1 MAPCEINLIWLYTK
15 LFLCCIIIIGEN
27 MLGKIIAINESIVSV
42 KLDINV
48 YDYDGLIGKNVVFKD
63 TDTFNIGEVI
73 AIGNGIMQVVLV
85 GEIKNNKFLFGD
97 ITKPA
102 FKASC
107 HLIDDNILNI
117 ILNSDAT
124 NTITLGKSYI
134 YPKYDIK
141 LDVGNFFSNHFAILG
156 NSGSGKSYSVAKI
169 LQSIFYQ
176 CKTLPFYSNIF
187 LFDAYGE
194 YQRAFS
200 RISEVNPNINYK
212 VYTTDL
218 NSTEFEILC
227 FPFWLLGVD
236 DLALLM
242 NVNSKEQIPIVE
254 KALKLVSYFARNE
267 EEVIN
272 QKNDIIARCLLDV
285 LFSGKSPSMLRNKIV
300 SILTKFNTSHL
311 NLEIKLEKGGWTRS
325 IRQCLFVEQGG
336 EFADVELVIEY
347 LESLCL
353 NNFELSLP
361 NGEYM
366 YTMKDFSNALEFALL
381 SEGALNNDATFE
393 LANSLKVR
401 FNSLMNSDYAR
412 YFDYNGYINREGFIN
427 LLLTCNNSRKAQI
440 VNFNINYV
448 DDRFAKN
455 IVKIYSKLLFDYTV
469 SLNQRTSMPF
479 HIVLEEAHRYVQ
491 NDSDVNILGYNI
503 FERITK
509 EGRKYGLLLGIVSQ
523 RPSELSETTISQ
535 CSNFLVFKMFHPKD
549 LQFIKDIISSADITV
564 TNKIKTL
571 HPGTCIMFGTAF
583 KMPTIAILDKPNPEP
598 LSQSCDINKTWY
610 LNNN

>member
-1 MAPCEINLIWLYTK
+1 
-15 LFLCCIIIIGEN
+15 
-27 MLGKIIAINESIVSV
+27 MLGKIIAINENVVSV
-42 KLDINV
+42 KLEVNV
-48 YDYDGLIGKNVVFKD
+48 YDFDGLIGKNVTFKD
-63 TDTFNIGEVI
+63 ENITSIGEVT
-73 AIGNGIMQVVLV
+73 AIGNGIMQAILV
-85 GEIKNNKFLFGD
+85 GEIKDGKFLYGD
-97 ITKPA
+97 ISKPS
-102 FKASC
+102 FKAIC
-107 HLIDDNILNI
+107 YLIDNATLDIV
-117 ILNSDAT
+117 LNSDAT
-124 NTITLGKSYI
+124 NTIKLGKSYI
-134 YPKYDIK
+134 YPDYDIK

-169 LQSIFYQ
+169 LQGIFYQ

-200 RISEVNPNINYK
+200 RIHEVNENINYK

-218 NSTEFEILC
+218 NSTEFEILTY
-227 FPFWLLGVD
+227 PFWLLGVD
-236 DLALLM
+236 DLCLLM
-242 NVNSKEQIPIVE
+242 GVTSREQIPIVE
-254 KALKLVSYFARNE
+254 KALKLVSYFSRDEN
-267 EEVIN
+267 EVIN

-285 LFSGKSPSMLRNKIV
+285 LFSGKAPSMIRNKVV
-300 SILTKFNTSHL
+300 SILTKFSTSNL
-311 NLEIKLEKGGWTRS
+311 NLEVKLEKGGWART

-353 NNFELSLP
+353 DNFELSLP
-361 NGEYM
+361 NGEFM
-366 YTMKDFSNALEFALL
+366 YTMKDFSLALEFALL
-381 SEGALNNDATFE
+381 SEGTMNSDKAFE
-393 LANSLKVR
+393 LSNVLKVR
-401 FNSLMNSDYAR
+401 FNALMNSNYAR
-412 YFDYNGYINREGFIN
+412 YFDYNGYVNREGYIN
-427 LLLTCNNSRKAQI
+427 LLLTCNNGRKAQI

-455 IVKIYSKLLFDYTV
+455 LVKIYSKLLFDYIV
-469 SLNQRTSMPF
+469 SLNQRATMPF

-491 NDSDVNILGYNI
+491 NDSDVMILGYNI

-535 CSNFLVFKMFHPKD
+535 CSNFLVFKMFHPRD
-549 LQFIKDIISSADITV
+549 LQFIKDIISSADVTL

-583 KMPTIAILDKPNPEP
+583 KLPTIAILDKPNPEP

>member
-1 MAPCEINLIWLYTK
+1 
-15 LFLCCIIIIGEN
+15 

-42 KLDINV
+42 RLGIDI
-48 YDYDGLIGKNVVFKD
+48 YSIDGLIGKHVVFRDKD
-63 TDTFNIGEVI
+63 FTSIGEVI
-73 AIGNGIMQVVLV
+73 TIEDGIMKTVLT
-85 GEIKNNKFLFGD
+85 GEIRGGKFLFGD
-97 ITKPA
+97 ITKPSFNA
-102 FKASC
+102 IC
-107 HLIDDNILNI
+107 QLIDNASLDI
-117 ILNSDAT
+117 ILSSGSENS
-124 NTITLGKSYI
+124 IVLGKSYV
-134 YPKYDIK
+134 YPNYNLK
-141 LDVGNFFSNHFAILG
+141 LDIGNFFSNHFSILG

-169 LQSIFYQ
+169 LQSVFYQ
-176 CKTLPFYSNIF
+176 CRKLPFYSNFF

-200 RISEVNPNINYK
+200 RIHEVNENINYK

-218 NSTEFEILC
+218 NSNEFELLRY
-227 FPFWLLGVD
+227 PFWLLGVD
-236 DLALLM
+236 DLCLLM
-242 NVNSKEQIPIVE
+242 NVTSKEQIPIIE
-254 KALKLVSYFARNE
+254 KALKLVSYFARE
-267 EEVIN
+267 ESEVIS

-285 LFSGKSPSMLRNKIV
+285 LFSGKAPSLIRNKFV
-300 SILTKFNTSHL
+300 SILTKFSTSNL
-311 NLEIKLEKGGWTRS
+311 NLEIKLEKGGWTRT

-366 YTMKDFSNALEFALL
+366 YTMQDFSTALEFALI
-381 SEGALNNDATFE
+381 SEGIMNSDTAFE
-393 LANSLKVR
+393 LGNVLKVR
-401 FNSLMNSDYAR
+401 FNNLMNSDYSK
-412 YFDYNGYINREGFIN
+412 YFDYGNYVNREGFIST
-427 LLLTCNNSRKAQI
+427 LLTCNNGRKAQI

-455 IVKIYSKLLFDYTV
+455 LVKIYSKLLFDYIT
-469 SLNQRTSMPF
+469 SLNQRASMPF

-491 NDSDVNILGYNI
+491 NDTDVDILGYNI
-503 FERITK
+503 FERIAK

-598 LSQSCDINKTWY
+598 LSQSCDINNTWY
-610 LNNN
+610 LK

>member
-1 MAPCEINLIWLYTK
+1 
-15 LFLCCIIIIGEN
+15 
-27 MLGKIIAINESIVSV
+27 MLGKIIAINENVVSV
-42 KLDINV
+42 KLEVNV
-48 YDYDGLIGKNVVFKD
+48 YDFDGLIGKNVTFKD
-63 TDTFNIGEVI
+63 ENITSIGEVT
-73 AIGNGIMQVVLV
+73 AIGNGIMQAILV
-85 GEIKNNKFLFGD
+85 GEIKDGKFLYGD
-97 ITKPA
+97 ISKPS
-102 FKASC
+102 FKAIC
-107 HLIDDNILNI
+107 YLIDNATLDIV
-117 ILNSDAT
+117 LNSDAT
-124 NTITLGKSYI
+124 NTIKLGKSYI
-134 YPKYDIK
+134 YPDYDIK

-169 LQSIFYQ
+169 LQGIFYQ

-200 RISEVNPNINYK
+200 RIHEVNENINYK

-218 NSTEFEILC
+218 NSTEFEILTY
-227 FPFWLLGVD
+227 PFWLLGVD
-236 DLALLM
+236 DLCLLM
-242 NVNSKEQIPIVE
+242 GVTSREQIPIVE
-254 KALKLVSYFARNE
+254 KALKLVSYFSRDEN
-267 EEVIN
+267 EVIN

-285 LFSGKSPSMLRNKIV
+285 LFSGKAPSMIRNKVV
-300 SILTKFNTSHL
+300 SILTKFSTSNL
-311 NLEIKLEKGGWTRS
+311 NLEVKLEKGGWART

-353 NNFELSLP
+353 DNFELSLP
-361 NGEYM
+361 NGEYI
-366 YTMKDFSNALEFALL
+366 YSMKDFSTALEFALI
-381 SEGALNNDATFE
+381 SEGALNSDTAFE
-393 LANSLKVR
+393 LGNALKVR
-401 FNSLMNSDYAR
+401 FNNLMNSDYSR
-412 YFDYNGYINREGFIN
+412 YFDYNGYINREGYIN
-427 LLLTCNNSRKAQI
+427 LLLTCNNGRKAQI

-455 IVKIYSKLLFDYTV
+455 LVKIYSKLLFDYIV
-469 SLNQRTSMPF
+469 SLNQRATMPF

-491 NDSDVNILGYNI
+491 NDSDVMILGYNI

-535 CSNFLVFKMFHPKD
+535 CSNFLVFKMFHPRD
-549 LQFIKDIISSADITV
+549 LQFIKDIISSADVTL

-583 KMPTIAILDKPNPEP
+583 KLPTIAILDKPNPEP
-598 LSQSCDINKTWY
+598 LSQSCDINNTWY

>member
-1 MAPCEINLIWLYTK
+1 
-15 LFLCCIIIIGEN
+15 

-42 KLDINV
+42 KVEVNV
-48 YDYDGLIGKNVVFKD
+48 YDFDGLIGKNVVFKD
-63 TDTFNIGEVI
+63 TETMHIGEVL
-73 AIGNGIMQVVLV
+73 AIGNGIMQITLI
-85 GEIKNNKFLFGD
+85 GEVKNNRFLYGD
-97 ITKPA
+97 ISKPS
-102 FKASC
+102 FKAPC
-107 HLIDDNILNI
+107 YLIDDNTLNLILN
-117 ILNSDAT
+117 NDST
-124 NTITLGKSYI
+124 NTIKLGKSYI
-134 YPKYDIK
+134 YPKYDIT

-176 CKTLPFYSNIF
+176 CKTLPYYSNIF

-218 NSTEFEILC
+218 NSSEFEILQL
-227 FPFWLLGVD
+227 PFWLLGVD

-242 NVNSKEQIPIVE
+242 GVTTKEQLPIIE
-254 KALKLVSYFARNE
+254 KALKLVPYFAKKE
-267 EEVIN
+267 EDVIA

-285 LFSGKSPSMLRNKIV
+285 FFSGKSPSMIRNKIV
-300 SILTKFNTSHL
+300 SILTKFYSTSL
-311 NLEIKLEKGGWTRS
+311 NLEVKLEKGGWTRT

-366 YTMKDFSNALEFALL
+366 YTMENFSTALEFALI
-381 SEGALNNDATFE
+381 SEGALNSDATFE
-393 LANSLKVR
+393 LANVLKVR
-401 FNSLMNSDYAR
+401 FNNIMNSDYAR
-412 YFDYNGYINREGFIN
+412 YFDYNGYINREGYIN
-427 LLLTCNNSRKAQI
+427 LLLTCVNGKKAQI

-455 IVKIYSKLLFDYTV
+455 LVKIYSKLLFDYIV
-469 SLNQRTSMPF
+469 SLNQRASMPF

-491 NDSDVNILGYNI
+491 NDSDVGILGYNI

-598 LSQSCDINKTWY
+598 LSQSCDINRTWY
-610 LNNN
+610 LQNK

>member
-1 MAPCEINLIWLYTK
+1 
-15 LFLCCIIIIGEN
+15 
-27 MLGKIIAINESIVSV
+27 MLGKIIAINENVVSV
-42 KLDINV
+42 KLEVNV
-48 YDYDGLIGKNVVFKD
+48 YDFDGLIGKNVTFKD
-63 TDTFNIGEVI
+63 ENITSIGEVT
-73 AIGNGIMQVVLV
+73 AIGNGIMQAILV
-85 GEIKNNKFLFGD
+85 GEIKDGKFLYGD
-97 ITKPA
+97 ISKPS
-102 FKASC
+102 FKAVC
-107 HLIDDNILNI
+107 YIIDNATLDVV
-117 ILNSDAT
+117 LNSDAT
-124 NTITLGKSYI
+124 NTIKLGKSYI
-134 YPKYDIK
+134 YPDYDIK

-169 LQSIFYQ
+169 LQGIFYQ

-200 RISEVNPNINYK
+200 RIHGVNENINYK

-218 NSTEFEILC
+218 NSTEFEILTY
-227 FPFWLLGVD
+227 PFWLLGVD
-236 DLALLM
+236 DLCLLM
-242 NVNSKEQIPIVE
+242 GVTSKEQIPIVE
-254 KALKLVSYFARNE
+254 KALKLVSYFSRE
-267 EEVIN
+267 ENEVIT

-285 LFSGKSPSMLRNKIV
+285 LFSGKAPSMIRNKVV
-300 SILTKFNTSHL
+300 SILTKFSTSNL
-311 NLEIKLEKGGWTRS
+311 NLEVKLEKGGWSRT

-353 NNFELSLP
+353 ENFELSLP

-366 YTMKDFSNALEFALL
+366 YSMKDFSTALEFAII
-381 SEGALNNDATFE
+381 SEGALNSDTAFE
-393 LANSLKVR
+393 LANALKVR
-401 FNSLMNSDYAR
+401 FNNLMNSDYSR
-412 YFDYNGYINREGFIN
+412 YFDYNGYVNREGYIN
-427 LLLTCNNSRKAQI
+427 LLLTCNNGRKAQI

-455 IVKIYSKLLFDYTV
+455 LVKIYSKLLFDYIV
-469 SLNQRTSMPF
+469 SLNQRATMPF
-479 HIVLEEAHRYVQ
+479 HLVLEEAHRYVQ
-491 NDSDVNILGYNI
+491 NDSDVGILGYNI
-503 FERITK
+503 FERIAK

-535 CSNFLVFKMFHPKD
+535 CSNFLVFKMFHPRD
-549 LQFIKDIISSADITV
+549 LQFIKDIISSADITL

-583 KMPTIAILDKPNPEP
+583 KLPTIAILDRPNPEP

>member
-1 MAPCEINLIWLYTK
+1 
-15 LFLCCIIIIGEN
+15 
-27 MLGKIIAINESIVSV
+27 MLGKIIAINDNIVSV
-42 KLDINV
+42 QLQVNI
-48 YDYDGLIGKNVVFKD
+48 YDYDGLIGKNVVFRD
-63 TDTFNIGEVI
+63 NNIVNIGEVI
-73 AIGNGIMQVVLV
+73 AIGNGIMQVSLV
-85 GEIKNNKFLFGD
+85 GEIKNNHFLFGD
-97 ITKPA
+97 ITKPS
-102 FKASC
+102 FKAVC
-107 HLIDDNILNI
+107 HLIDNNILDI
-117 ILNSDAT
+117 ILNNDAP
-124 NTITLGKSYI
+124 NAIKLGKSYI
-134 YPKYDIK
+134 YPNYDIK

-176 CKTLPFYSNIF
+176 CQMLPFYSNIF

-194 YQRAFS
+194 YQKAFA
-200 RISEVNPNINYK
+200 RIHEVNENINYK

-218 NSTEFEILC
+218 NSTENEILS

-236 DLALLM
+236 DLCLLM
-242 NVNSKEQIPIVE
+242 NVTSKQQIPVIE
-254 KALKLVSYFARNE
+254 KALKLVSYFARKE

-285 LFSGKSPSMLRNKIV
+285 LFSGKAPSLIRNKFV
-300 SILTKFNTSHL
+300 SILTKFNTTNL
-311 NLEIKLEKGGWTRS
+311 NLEVKLEKGGWTRT
-325 IRQCLFVEQGG
+325 IRQCLFVEQSG
-336 EFADVELVIEY
+336 EFSDVEIVIEY

-353 NNFELSLP
+353 TNFELSLP
-361 NGEYM
+361 NGEYL
-366 YTMKDFSNALEFALL
+366 YTMKDFSIALEFALI
-381 SEGALNNDATFE
+381 SEGTLNSDTAFE
-393 LANSLKVR
+393 LANVLKVR
-401 FNSLMNSDYAR
+401 FNNLMNSDYAK
-412 YFDYNGYINREGFIN
+412 YFDYDGYINREGYIS
-427 LLLTCNNSRKAQI
+427 LLLICPNGRKAQI
-440 VNFNINYV
+440 INFNINYV

-455 IVKIYSKLLFDYTV
+455 IVKIYSKLFFDYIV
-469 SLNQRTSMPF
+469 SLNQRATMPF

-491 NDSDVNILGYNI
+491 NDSDVDILGYNI

-549 LQFIKDIISSADITV
+549 LQFIKDIISSADITL

-583 KMPTIAILDKPNPEP
+583 KMPTIAILDKPDPEP

-610 LNNN
+610 IHN

>member
-1 MAPCEINLIWLYTK
+1 
-15 LFLCCIIIIGEN
+15 
-27 MLGKIIAINESIVSV
+27 MLGKIIAINENVVSV
-42 KLDINV
+42 KLEVNV
-48 YDYDGLIGKNVVFKD
+48 YDFDGLIGKNVTFKD
-63 TDTFNIGEVI
+63 ENITSIGEVT
-73 AIGNGIMQVVLV
+73 AIGNGIMQAILV
-85 GEIKNNKFLFGD
+85 GEIKDGKFLYGD
-97 ITKPA
+97 ISKPS
-102 FKASC
+102 FKAIC
-107 HLIDDNILNI
+107 YLIDNATLDIV
-117 ILNSDAT
+117 LNSDAV
-124 NTITLGKSYI
+124 NTIKLGKSYI
-134 YPKYDIK
+134 YPDYDIK

-169 LQSIFYQ
+169 LQGIFYQ

-200 RISEVNPNINYK
+200 RIHEVNENINYK

-218 NSTEFEILC
+218 NSTEFEILTY
-227 FPFWLLGVD
+227 PFWLLGVD
-236 DLALLM
+236 DLCLLM
-242 NVNSKEQIPIVE
+242 GVTSKEQIPIVE
-254 KALKLVSYFARNE
+254 KALKLVSYFSRDEN
-267 EEVIN
+267 EVIN

-285 LFSGKSPSMLRNKIV
+285 LFSGKAPSMIRNKVV
-300 SILTKFNTSHL
+300 SILTKFSTSNL
-311 NLEIKLEKGGWTRS
+311 NLEVKLEKGGWART

-353 NNFELSLP
+353 DNFELSLP

-366 YTMKDFSNALEFALL
+366 YSMKDFSTALEFALI
-381 SEGALNNDATFE
+381 SEGALNSDTAFE
-393 LANSLKVR
+393 LGNALKVR
-401 FNSLMNSDYAR
+401 FNNLMNSDYSR
-412 YFDYNGYINREGFIN
+412 YFDYNGYVNREGYIN
-427 LLLTCNNSRKAQI
+427 LLLTCNNGRKAQI

-455 IVKIYSKLLFDYTV
+455 LVKIYSKLLFDYIV
-469 SLNQRTSMPF
+469 SLNQRATMPF

-491 NDSDVNILGYNI
+491 NDSDVGILGYNI

-535 CSNFLVFKMFHPKD
+535 CSNFLVFKMFHPRD
-549 LQFIKDIISSADITV
+549 LQFIKDIISSADVTL

-583 KMPTIAILDKPNPEP
+583 KLPTIAILDKPNPTP

>member
-1 MAPCEINLIWLYTK
+1 
-15 LFLCCIIIIGEN
+15 
-27 MLGKIIAINESIVSV
+27 MLGKIIAINENVVSV
-42 KLDINV
+42 KLEVNV
-48 YDYDGLIGKNVVFKD
+48 YDFDGLIGKNVTFKD
-63 TDTFNIGEVI
+63 ENITSIGEVT
-73 AIGNGIMQVVLV
+73 AIGNGIMQAILV
-85 GEIKNNKFLFGD
+85 GEIKDGKFLYGD
-97 ITKPA
+97 ISKPS
-102 FKASC
+102 FKAIC
-107 HLIDDNILNI
+107 YLIDNATLDIV
-117 ILNSDAT
+117 LNSDAT
-124 NTITLGKSYI
+124 NTIKIGKSYI
-134 YPKYDIK
+134 YHDYDIK

-169 LQSIFYQ
+169 LQGIFYQ

-200 RISEVNPNINYK
+200 RIHEVNENINYK

-218 NSTEFEILC
+218 NSTEFEILTY
-227 FPFWLLGVD
+227 PFWLLGVD
-236 DLALLM
+236 DLCLLM
-242 NVNSKEQIPIVE
+242 GVTSKEQIPIVE
-254 KALKLVSYFARNE
+254 KALKLVSYFSRE
-267 EEVIN
+267 ENEVIN

-285 LFSGKSPSMLRNKIV
+285 LFSGKAPSMIRNKVV
-300 SILTKFNTSHL
+300 SILTKFSTSNL
-311 NLEIKLEKGGWTRS
+311 NLEVKLEKGGWART

-353 NNFELSLP
+353 DNFELSLP
-361 NGEYM
+361 NGEFM
-366 YTMKDFSNALEFALL
+366 YSMKDFSTALEFALI
-381 SEGALNNDATFE
+381 SEGALNSDTAFE
-393 LANSLKVR
+393 LGNALKVR
-401 FNSLMNSDYAR
+401 FNNLMNSDYSR
-412 YFDYNGYINREGFIN
+412 YFDYNGYINREGYIN
-427 LLLTCNNSRKAQI
+427 LLLTCNNGRKAQI

-455 IVKIYSKLLFDYTV
+455 LVKIYSKLLFDYIV
-469 SLNQRTSMPF
+469 SLNQRATMPF

-491 NDSDVNILGYNI
+491 NDSDVSILGYNI

-535 CSNFLVFKMFHPKD
+535 CSNFLVFKMFHPRD
-549 LQFIKDIISSADITV
+549 LQFIKDIISSADVTL

-583 KMPTIAILDKPNPEP
+583 KLPTIAILDKPNPEP

>member
-1 MAPCEINLIWLYTK
+1 
-15 LFLCCIIIIGEN
+15 

-42 KLDINV
+42 RLGIDI
-48 YDYDGLIGKNVVFKD
+48 YSIDGLIGKHVVFRDKD
-63 TDTFNIGEVI
+63 FTSIGEVI
-73 AIGNGIMQVVLV
+73 TIEDGIMKAALT
-85 GEIKNNKFLFGD
+85 GEIRDGRFLFGD
-97 ITKPA
+97 ITKPSFNA
-102 FKASC
+102 VC
-107 HLIDDNILNI
+107 QLIDNASLDI
-117 ILNSDAT
+117 ILSSSSENS
-124 NTITLGKSYI
+124 IVLGKSYV
-134 YPKYDIK
+134 YPNYNLK
-141 LDVGNFFSNHFAILG
+141 LDIGNFFSNHFSILG

-169 LQSIFYQ
+169 LQSVFYQ
-176 CKTLPFYSNIF
+176 CKKLPFYSNIF

-200 RISEVNPNINYK
+200 RIHEVNENINYK

-218 NSTEFEILC
+218 NSTEFELLKY
-227 FPFWLLGVD
+227 PFWLLGVD
-236 DLALLM
+236 DLCLLLS
-242 NVNSKEQIPIVE
+242 VTSKEQIPIIE
-254 KALKLVSYFARNE
+254 KALKLVSYFSRKE
-267 EEVIN
+267 SEVIS

-285 LFSGKSPSMLRNKIV
+285 LFSGKAPSLIRNKFV
-300 SILTKFNTSHL
+300 SILAKFSTSNL
-311 NLEIKLEKGGWTRS
+311 NLEIKLEKGGWTRT

-366 YTMKDFSNALEFALL
+366 YTMKDFSTALEFALI
-381 SEGALNNDATFE
+381 SEGIMNSDTAFE
-393 LANSLKVR
+393 LGNVLKVR
-401 FNSLMNSDYAR
+401 FNNLMNSDYSR
-412 YFDYNGYINREGFIN
+412 YFDYDNYVNREGFIST
-427 LLLTCNNSRKAQI
+427 LLTCNNGRKAQI

-455 IVKIYSKLLFDYTV
+455 LVKIYSKLLFDYIT
-469 SLNQRTSMPF
+469 SLNQRASMPF

-491 NDSDVNILGYNI
+491 NDTDVDILGYNI
-503 FERITK
+503 FERIAK

-583 KMPTIAILDKPNPEP
+583 RMPTIAILDKPNPEP
-598 LSQSCDINKTWY
+598 LSQSCDINNTWY
-610 LNNN
+610 LK

>member
-1 MAPCEINLIWLYTK
+1 
-15 LFLCCIIIIGEN
+15 
-27 MLGKIIAINESIVSV
+27 MLGKIIAINENVVSV
-42 KLDINV
+42 KLEVNV
-48 YDYDGLIGKNVVFKD
+48 YDFDGLIGKNVTFKD
-63 TDTFNIGEVI
+63 ENITSIGEVT
-73 AIGNGIMQVVLV
+73 AIGNGIMQAILV
-85 GEIKNNKFLFGD
+85 GEIKDGKFLYGD
-97 ITKPA
+97 ISKPS
-102 FKASC
+102 FKAIC
-107 HLIDDNILNI
+107 YLIDNATLDIV
-117 ILNSDAT
+117 LNSDAT
-124 NTITLGKSYI
+124 NTIKLGKSYI
-134 YPKYDIK
+134 YPDYDIK

-169 LQSIFYQ
+169 LQGIFYQ

-200 RISEVNPNINYK
+200 RIHEVNENINYK

-218 NSTEFEILC
+218 NSTEFEILTY
-227 FPFWLLGVD
+227 PFWLLGVD
-236 DLALLM
+236 DLCLLM
-242 NVNSKEQIPIVE
+242 GVTSREQIPIVE
-254 KALKLVSYFARNE
+254 KALKLVSYFSRE
-267 EEVIN
+267 ENEVIN

-285 LFSGKSPSMLRNKIV
+285 LFSGKTPSMIRNKFI
-300 SILTKFNTSHL
+300 SILTKFNTKNL
-311 NLEIKLEKGGWTRS
+311 NLDVNLVKGGWTRS

-353 NNFELSLP
+353 ENFELSLP
-361 NGEYM
+361 NGEFM
-366 YTMKDFSNALEFALL
+366 YSMKDFSTALEFALI
-381 SEGALNNDATFE
+381 SEGALNSDTAFE
-393 LANSLKVR
+393 LGNALKVR
-401 FNSLMNSDYAR
+401 FNNLMNSDYSR
-412 YFDYNGYINREGFIN
+412 YFDYNGYINREGYIN
-427 LLLTCNNSRKAQI
+427 LLLTCNNGRKAQI

-455 IVKIYSKLLFDYTV
+455 LVKIYSKLLFDYIV
-469 SLNQRTSMPF
+469 SLNQRATMPF

-491 NDSDVNILGYNI
+491 NDSDVMILGYNI

-535 CSNFLVFKMFHPKD
+535 CSNFLVFKMFHPRD
-549 LQFIKDIISSADITV
+549 LQFIKDIISSADVTL

-583 KMPTIAILDKPNPEP
+583 KLPTIAILDKPNPEP

>member
-1 MAPCEINLIWLYTK
+1 
-15 LFLCCIIIIGEN
+15 
-27 MLGKIIAINESIVSV
+27 MLGKIIAINENVVSV
-42 KLDINV
+42 KLEVNV
-48 YDYDGLIGKNVVFKD
+48 YDFDGLIGKNVTFKD
-63 TDTFNIGEVI
+63 ENITSIGEVT
-73 AIGNGIMQVVLV
+73 AIGNGIMQAILV
-85 GEIKNNKFLFGD
+85 GEIKDGKFLYGD
-97 ITKPA
+97 ISKPS
-102 FKASC
+102 FKAIC
-107 HLIDDNILNI
+107 YLIDNATLDIV
-117 ILNSDAT
+117 LNSDAT
-124 NTITLGKSYI
+124 NTIKLGKSYI
-134 YPKYDIK
+134 YPDYDIK

-169 LQSIFYQ
+169 LQGIFYQ

-200 RISEVNPNINYK
+200 RIHEVNENINYK

-218 NSTEFEILC
+218 NSTEFEILTY
-227 FPFWLLGVD
+227 PFWLLGVD
-236 DLALLM
+236 DLCLLM
-242 NVNSKEQIPIVE
+242 GVTSREQIPIVE
-254 KALKLVSYFARNE
+254 KALKLVSYFSRE
-267 EEVIN
+267 ENEVIN

-285 LFSGKSPSMLRNKIV
+285 LFSGKAPSMIRNKVV
-300 SILTKFNTSHL
+300 SILTKFSTSNL
-311 NLEIKLEKGGWTRS
+311 NLEVKLEKGGWART

-353 NNFELSLP
+353 DNFELSLP

-366 YTMKDFSNALEFALL
+366 YSMKDFSTALEFALI
-381 SEGALNNDATFE
+381 SEGALNSDTAFE
-393 LANSLKVR
+393 LGNALKVR
-401 FNSLMNSDYAR
+401 FNNLMNSDYSR
-412 YFDYNGYINREGFIN
+412 YFDYNGYINREGYIN
-427 LLLTCNNSRKAQI
+427 LLLTCNNGRKAQI

-455 IVKIYSKLLFDYTV
+455 LVKIYSKLLFDYIV
-469 SLNQRTSMPF
+469 SLNQRATMPF

-491 NDSDVNILGYNI
+491 NDSDVMILGYNI

-535 CSNFLVFKMFHPKD
+535 CSNFLVFKMFHPRD
-549 LQFIKDIISSADITV
+549 LQFIKDIISSADVTL

-583 KMPTIAILDKPNPEP
+583 KLPTIAILDKPNPEP

>member
-1 MAPCEINLIWLYTK
+1 
-15 LFLCCIIIIGEN
+15 
-27 MLGKIIAINESIVSV
+27 MLGKIIAINENIVSV
-42 KLDINV
+42 KLEVNV
-48 YDYDGLIGKNVVFKD
+48 YDYDGLIGKNVTFKD
-63 TDTFNIGEVI
+63 ENITSIAEVT
-73 AIGNGIMQVVLV
+73 AIGNGIMQAILV
-85 GEIKNNKFLFGD
+85 GEIRDNKFLYGD
-97 ITKPA
+97 ISKPS
-102 FKASC
+102 FKAIC
-107 HLIDDNILNI
+107 YLIDNATLNI
-117 ILNSDAT
+117 VLNSDAS
-124 NTITLGKSYI
+124 NTIKLGKSYI
-134 YPKYDIK
+134 YPDYDIK

-169 LQSIFYQ
+169 LQSVFYQ
-176 CKTLPFYSNIF
+176 CKSLPFYSNIF

-200 RISEVNPNINYK
+200 RIHEVNENINYK

-218 NSTEFEILC
+218 NSTEFEILTY
-227 FPFWLLGVD
+227 PFWLLGVD
-236 DLALLM
+236 DLCLLM
-242 NVNSKEQIPIVE
+242 GVTSKEQIPIVE
-254 KALKLVSYFARNE
+254 KTLKLVSYFSRKE
-267 EEVIN
+267 DEVIN

-285 LFSGKSPSMLRNKIV
+285 LFSGKAPSMIRNKVV
-300 SILTKFNTSHL
+300 SILTKFNTANL
-311 NLEIKLEKGGWTRS
+311 NLEVKLEKGGWSRT

-353 NNFELSLP
+353 DNFELSLP

-366 YTMKDFSNALEFALL
+366 YSMKDFSIALEFALI
-381 SEGALNNDATFE
+381 SEGALNSDATFE
-393 LANSLKVR
+393 LANALKVR
-401 FNSLMNSDYAR
+401 FNNLMNSDYSR
-412 YFDYNGYINREGFIN
+412 YFDYNGYVNREGYIN
-427 LLLTCNNSRKAQI
+427 LLLTCNNGRKAQI

-455 IVKIYSKLLFDYTV
+455 LVKIYSKLLFDYIV
-469 SLNQRTSMPF
+469 SLNQRASMPF

-491 NDSDVNILGYNI
+491 NDSDVEILGYNI

-549 LQFIKDIISSADITV
+549 LQFIKDIISSADVTV

-583 KMPTIAILDKPNPEP
+583 KLPTIAILDKPNPEP

-610 LNNN
+610 IHNN

>member
-1 MAPCEINLIWLYTK
+1 
-15 LFLCCIIIIGEN
+15 
-27 MLGKIIAINESIVSV
+27 MLGKIIAINENVVSV
-42 KLDINV
+42 KLEVNV
-48 YDYDGLIGKNVVFKD
+48 YDFDGLIGKNVTFKD
-63 TDTFNIGEVI
+63 ENITSIGEVT
-73 AIGNGIMQVVLV
+73 AIGNGIMQAILV
-85 GEIKNNKFLFGD
+85 GEIKEGKFLYGD
-97 ITKPA
+97 ISKPS
-102 FKASC
+102 FKAIC
-107 HLIDDNILNI
+107 YLIDNATLDIV
-117 ILNSDAT
+117 LNSDAT
-124 NTITLGKSYI
+124 NTIKIGKSYI
-134 YPKYDIK
+134 YPDYDIK

-169 LQSIFYQ
+169 LQGIFYQ

-200 RISEVNPNINYK
+200 RIHEVNENINYK

-218 NSTEFEILC
+218 NSTEFEILTY
-227 FPFWLLGVD
+227 PFWLLGVD
-236 DLALLM
+236 DLCLLM
-242 NVNSKEQIPIVE
+242 GVTSREQIPIVE
-254 KALKLVSYFARNE
+254 KALKLVSYFSRDE
-267 EEVIN
+267 DEVIN

-285 LFSGKSPSMLRNKIV
+285 LFSGKAPSMMRNKVV
-300 SILTKFNTSHL
+300 SILTKFSTSNL
-311 NLEIKLEKGGWTRS
+311 NLEVKLEKGGWART

-353 NNFELSLP
+353 DNFELSLP
-361 NGEYM
+361 NGEFM
-366 YTMKDFSNALEFALL
+366 YSMKDFSTALEFALI
-381 SEGALNNDATFE
+381 SEGALNSDTAFE
-393 LANSLKVR
+393 LGNALKVR
-401 FNSLMNSDYAR
+401 FNNLMNSDYSR
-412 YFDYNGYINREGFIN
+412 YFDYNGYINREGYIN
-427 LLLTCNNSRKAQI
+427 LLLTCNNGRKAQI

-455 IVKIYSKLLFDYTV
+455 LVKIYSKLLFDYIV
-469 SLNQRTSMPF
+469 SLNQRATMPF

-491 NDSDVNILGYNI
+491 NDSDVMILGYNI

-535 CSNFLVFKMFHPKD
+535 CSNFLVFKMFHPRD
-549 LQFIKDIISSADITV
+549 LQFIKDIISSADVTL

-583 KMPTIAILDKPNPEP
+583 KLPTIAILDKPNPEP

>member
-1 MAPCEINLIWLYTK
+1 
-15 LFLCCIIIIGEN
+15 

-42 KLDINV
+42 KLDINL
-48 YDYDGLIGKNVVFKD
+48 YDFDTLIGKNVVFKD
-63 TDTFNIGEVI
+63 ANSINIGEVI
-73 AIGNGIMQVVLV
+73 AIGNGIMQVTLV
-85 GEIKNNKFLFGD
+85 GEIKNNNFIFGD
-97 ITKPA
+97 ISKPS
-102 FKASC
+102 FKSEC
-107 HLIDDNILNI
+107 HLIDNSILDI
-117 ILNSDAT
+117 ILNNDAK

-134 YPKYDIK
+134 YPTYDIK
-141 LDVGNFFSNHFAILG
+141 LDIGNFFSNHFAILG
-156 NSGSGKSYSVAKI
+156 NTGSGKSYSVAKI
-169 LQSIFYQ
+169 LQSVFYQ

-200 RISEVNPNINYK
+200 RIHEVNDNINYK

-218 NSTEFEILC
+218 NSTEFEILS
-227 FPFWLLGVD
+227 FPFWLLGID

-242 NVNSKEQIPIVE
+242 GATSKEQLPIIE
-254 KALKLVSYFARNE
+254 KALKLVSYFARE
-267 EEVIN
+267 ESEVIN
-272 QKNDIIARCLLDV
+272 QKNDIIARCLLDII
-285 LFSGKSPSMLRNKIV
+285 FSGKGASMIRNKIV
-300 SILTKFNTSHL
+300 SILTKFNTSNL
-311 NLEIKLEKGGWTRS
+311 NLEFKLEKGGWTRT

-336 EFADVELVIEY
+336 NFADVELVIEY

-353 NNFELSLP
+353 DNFELTLP

-366 YTMKDFSNALEFALL
+366 YTMKDFNTALEFALV
-381 SEGALNNDATFE
+381 SEGALNSDIAFE
-393 LANSLKVR
+393 LGNTLKVR
-401 FNSLMNSDYAR
+401 FNNLMNSDYAR
-412 YFDYNGYINREGFIN
+412 YFDYNSYINKEGYIK
-427 LLLTCNNSRKAQI
+427 LLLTTVNSRKAQI

-469 SLNQRTSMPF
+469 SLNQSSSMPF

-491 NDSDVNILGYNI
+491 NDSDAEIIGYNI

-571 HPGTCIMFGTAF
+571 HPGNCIMFGTAF
-583 KMPTIAILDKPNPEP
+583 KLPTIAILDKPNPEP

-610 LNNN
+610 LDKN

>member
-1 MAPCEINLIWLYTK
+1 
-15 LFLCCIIIIGEN
+15 

-42 KLDINV
+42 KLDVNV
-48 YDYDGLIGKNVVFKD
+48 YDYDSLISKNVVFKD
-63 TDTFNIGEVI
+63 GNIINIGEVV
-73 AIGNGIMQVVLV
+73 AIGNGIMQVTLV
-85 GEIKNNKFLFGD
+85 GEIKDNNFLFGD
-97 ITKPA
+97 ITKPS
-102 FKASC
+102 FKAVC
-107 HLIDDNILNI
+107 YLIDDSILDI
-117 ILNSDAT
+117 ILNSDAP
-124 NTITLGKSYI
+124 NTINLGKSYI

-141 LDVGNFFSNHFAILG
+141 LDVGNFFSNHFAMLG

-169 LQSIFYQ
+169 LQSVFYQ

-200 RISEVNPNINYK
+200 RIHEVNDNINYK

-218 NSTEFEILC
+218 NSTEFEILS

-236 DLALLM
+236 DLALLLG
-242 NVNSKEQIPIVE
+242 VTSKEQLPIIE
-254 KALKLVSYFARNE
+254 KALKLVSYFARE
-267 EEVIN
+267 EDEVIN
-272 QKNDIIARCLLDV
+272 QKNDIIARCILDA

-300 SILTKFNTSHL
+300 SILTKFHTAHL
-311 NLEIKLEKGGWTRS
+311 NLEVKLEKGGWART

-353 NNFELSLP
+353 ENFELSLP
-361 NGEYM
+361 NGDYM

-381 SEGALNNDATFE
+381 SEGALNNDTTYD
-393 LANSLKVR
+393 LASVLKVR
-401 FNSLMNSDYAR
+401 FNDLMNSDYAR
-412 YFDYNGYINREGFIN
+412 YFDYNGYINKEGFIN
-427 LLLTCNNSRKAQI
+427 LLLTTVNGRKAQI

-455 IVKIYSKLLFDYTV
+455 LVKIYSKLLFDYTV
-469 SLNQRTSMPF
+469 SLNQRSSMPF

-491 NDSDVNILGYNI
+491 NDSDTQILGYNI

-598 LSQSCDINKTWY
+598 LSQSCDINRTWY

>member
-1 MAPCEINLIWLYTK
+1 
-15 LFLCCIIIIGEN
+15 
-27 MLGKIIAINESIVSV
+27 MLGKIVAINESIVSV
-42 KLDINV
+42 KLDVNI
-48 YDYDGLIGKNVVFKD
+48 YDYDGLISKNVVFKD
-63 TDTFNIGEVI
+63 TNTINIGEVI

-85 GEIKNNKFLFGD
+85 GEIKDNKFLFGD
-97 ITKPA
+97 ITKPS
-102 FKASC
+102 FKSLC
-107 HLIDDNILNI
+107 YLIDDSILNI
-117 ILNSDAT
+117 ILNSDAP

-200 RISEVNPNINYK
+200 RIHEVNNNINYK

-218 NSTEFEILC
+218 NSTEFEILSY
-227 FPFWLLGVD
+227 PFWLLGID
-236 DLALLM
+236 DLSLLM
-242 NVNSKEQIPIVE
+242 GATSKEQLPIIE
-254 KALKLVSYFARNE
+254 KALKLVSYFSRE
-267 EEVIN
+267 ETEVLN
-272 QKNDIIARCLLDV
+272 QKNDIIARCLLDII
-285 LFSGKSPSMLRNKIV
+285 FSGKGASMIRNKIV
-300 SILTKFNTSHL
+300 SILTKFNTSTL
-311 NLEIKLEKGGWTRS
+311 SLDVKLEKGGWTRT

-336 EFADVELVIEY
+336 SFADVELVIEY

-353 NNFELSLP
+353 DNFELTLP

-366 YTMKDFSNALEFALL
+366 YTMKDFSAALDFAIL
-381 SEGALNNDATFE
+381 SEGALNSDSAFE
-393 LANSLKVR
+393 LTNVLKVR
-401 FNSLMNSDYAR
+401 FNTLMNSDYAR
-412 YFDYNGYINREGFIN
+412 YFDYNGYVNREAFIN
-427 LLLTCNNSRKAQI
+427 LLLTTPDGRKAQI

-469 SLNQRTSMPF
+469 SLNQRSSMPF
-479 HIVLEEAHRYVQ
+479 HIILEEAHRYVQ
-491 NDSDVNILGYNI
+491 NDSDINILGYNI

-598 LSQSCDINKTWY
+598 LSQSCDINRTWY
-610 LNNN
+610 VNNNN